1 MEWTLYWILKLD
13 DIRSYLSFSFMFD
26 FIPGIVIIVLTI
38 VVVIA
43 YCTRNSHREKEK
55 QWAENALSHKKG
67 IIRVYVLCFFLIT
80 STAIIQVLLPSTKQ
94 LLSIVTVG
102 YTMEQIKSN
111 PKILNTADKVYQLV
125 DSKLTELLQDVEV
138 VKEKVEES
146 TDTKEADK

>member
-26 FIPGIVIIVLTI
+26 FIPGIVIIALSI
-38 VVVIA
+38 VMVIA
-43 YCTRNSHREKEK
+43 YCTKGSNTKSEAAWSENVFSH
-55 QWAENALSHKKG
+55 SKG
-67 IIRVYVLCFFLIT
+67 IIKVYILCFFLIT

-102 YTMEQIKSN
+102 YTMEQIKNN

-146 TDTKEADK
+146 TDNKEADK